1 MRVLQIN
8 TTYNIGSTGRIMA
21 GIDKILIDAG
31 IESYC
36 AFGHGNQVNDHHY
49 RIINSL
55 GSKIHNVCSRL
66 TDSQGLHSTNKTR
79 KFLRWVESVQPEVVH
94 LHNLH
99 GNYLNYQ
106 LLFEYLKTSECKVV
120 WTLHDCWPF
129 TGHCAYFDMAGCN
142 KWKSGC
148 YNCPQ
153 TKCYP
158 SALIDQSKRNFNLR
172 KRLFSEIGNR
182 LTMVPVSNWLAG
194 LLRESF
200 FCNVSIKTIHNGINL
215 DNFRRHSL
223 SSDNP
228 YILGVAA
235 QWGERKGLRD
245 FIKLRDILD
254 SSIGITLVGLTKS
267 QIQGLPSGILG
278 IERTESIDALAK
290 LYSGAIAYVNM
301 TYEDNYPTVNLEAE
315 ACGTPVVTYRTGGS
329 PESVPVNMGII
340 VEQGDVQGV
349 NDAIRDILRSPEL
362 FDANHIIERS
372 KELHNENACFLS
384 YLKLYTK
391 VWE

>member
-1 MRVLQIN
+1 M
-8 TTYNIGSTGRIMA
+8 
-21 GIDKILIDAG
+21 
-31 IESYC
+31 
-36 AFGHGNQVNDHHY
+36 
-49 RIINSL
+49 
-55 GSKIHNVCSRL
+55 
-66 TDSQGLHSTNKTR
+66 
-79 KFLRWVESVQPEVVH
+79 
-94 LHNLH
+94 
-99 GNYLNYQ
+99 
-106 LLFEYLKTSECKVV
+106 
-120 WTLHDCWPF
+120 
-129 TGHCAYFDMAGCN
+129 
-142 KWKSGC
+142 
-148 YNCPQ
+148 
-153 TKCYP
+153 
-158 SALIDQSKRNFNLR
+158 
-172 KRLFSEIGNR
+172 
-182 LTMVPVSNWLAG
+182 
-194 LLRESF
+194 
-200 FCNVSIKTIHNGINL
+200 
-215 DNFRRHSL
+215 
-223 SSDNP
+223 
-228 YILGVAA
+228 
-235 QWGERKGLRD
+235 
-245 FIKLRDILD
+245 RDILD